1 MKKGRMKRN
10 KVVLIVGIAAILAGG
25 VFKISPSKINN
36 FTDIMSASLSFSALA
51 TAMFLSSFSLIPAF
65 SNSKFIN
72 ALKELGTDIKIMDRL
87 LISTLIFF
95 ISSLMTFIL
104 LFFDCNSNSLIS
116 NIITTLWLSFT
127 SMGFASTFYVIA
139 ILIKGFEHYYESQ
152 VEKNHE

>member
-10 KVVLIVGIAAILAGG
+10 KVVLIVGIAAILAGW

-72 ALKELGTDIKIMDRL
+72 ALKELGTDIK
-87 LISTLIFF
+87 
-95 ISSLMTFIL
+95 LM
-104 LFFDCNSNSLIS
+104 
-116 NIITTLWLSFT
+116 
-127 SMGFASTFYVIA
+127 
-139 ILIKGFEHYYESQ
+139 
-152 VEKNHE
+152 